1 MHVQNVKEEII
12 LLPKINVQ
20 LQTSLSLKNIANSV
34 KSMLNIRKQSSFFIF
49 SIVIQQ
55 KVKDVKFDI
64 NTFVLDR
71 F

>member
-20 LQTSLSLKNIANSV
+20 LQTNLSLKNIANSV

-55 KVKDVKFDI
+55 KVKEVKFDI

>member
-20 LQTSLSLKNIANSV
+20 LQINLSLKNIANSV

>member
-20 LQTSLSLKNIANSV
+20 LRTSLSLKNIANSV